1 MPQPFARAHLIAGGF
16 PPGQPAGHDHD
27 YARLRL
33 LELLG
38 ARDVH
43 TSSSS
48 DFVDVARWLP
58 NTGLLITYVSGP
70 FAGEEQ
76 AKAIQGWLAD
86 GGRWLALHGSS
97 GGKAVKLDG
106 GKRAMVKTSHH
117 EVLGGFFLNHP
128 PMRRF
133 RVDVRDHHNPLMR
146 DLPDSFEVVDEL
158 YQIEVADLAT
168 TDILLTTELAEV
180 PLEGSFGFVYEKD
193 TSVLEDGK
201 TRVLGFTRPAGKGAV
216 TYIAL
221 GHCHTPTTN
230 SQPFVDKSID
240 PEGKTPLTLRGPWE
254 TDSYKTILRNA
265 IDWGIGL

>member
-58 NTGLLITYVSGP
+58 NTGLLVTYVSGP

-106 GKRAMVKTSHH
+106 GKRAMVQTSHH
-117 EVLGGFFLNHP
+117 EVLGGFSSCHGIERNGWP
-128 PMRRF
+128 TCS
-133 RVDVRDHHNPLMR
+133 
-146 DLPDSFEVVDEL
+146 PDGRTQFASVQPVTWGPYD
-158 YQIEVADLAT
+158 YQ
-168 TDILLTTELAEV
+168 
-180 PLEGSFGFVYEKD
+180 
-193 TSVLEDGK
+193 
-201 TRVLGFTRPAGKGAV
+201 
-216 TYIAL
+216 
-221 GHCHTPTTN
+221 
-230 SQPFVDKSID
+230 
-240 PEGKTPLTLRGPWE
+240 LRGM
-254 TDSYKTILRNA
+254 R
-265 IDWGIGL
+265 